1 MTPSTQVRQVR
12 SVPARESLVTAS
24 LPLLRASA
32 FAAIAVPASL
42 VGHLAGG
49 GGIPDE
55 ATLLLA
61 VALVIVVY
69 RVALAARER
78 SWPVITL
85 ALAGA
90 EFAVHVLFDTG
101 GANTGWPGPTAI
113 APGTP
118 AMNMSAMIAGHADA
132 GSGLLMMAGHAG
144 AVVLLGWVLRRGE
157 RVLWSMAGPAS
168 DDPRPRPAP
177 APARRRDA
185 DRLCAH
191 RAPAQP
197 PAWPRP
203 GVRPRPPVFPDHR
216 WRPVARAAARP
227 QRGCLSGRMP
237 INRALGRPRS
247 GVTAAVLWLPCHGC
261 PDPYWPTSICPVGP
275 REVACLCS
283 ESSASP
289 ESSGIG
295 EVSGPLPGD

>member
-1 MTPSTQVRQVR
+1 LIALMTPSTQVRQVR

-157 RVLWSMAGPAS
+157 RVLWSMARRATIRAHDLLRPLLAAGTLIGFAPTVPRLSHRRGPVPAS
-168 DDPRPRPAP
+168 DRG
-177 APARRRDA
+177 
-185 DRLCAH
+185 H
-191 RAPAQP
+191 RCFRTTGGVLWRGP
-197 PAWPRP
+197 P
-203 GVRPRPPVFPDHR
+203 
-216 WRPVARAAARP
+216 
-227 QRGCLSGRMP
+227 
-237 INRALGRPRS
+237 LGRN
-247 GVTAAVLWLPCHGC
+247 VAA
-261 PDPYWPTSICPVGP
+261 
-275 REVACLCS
+275 
-283 ESSASP
+283 
-289 ESSGIG
+289 
-295 EVSGPLPGD
+295 